1 MGAGQVRIVQ
11 DLLKEMETQVEK
23 EQGVAVK
30 RAAAVRI
37 LK

>member
-11 DLLKEMETQVEK
+11 DLLKEMETQVER
-23 EQGVAVK
+23 EEGVAVE
-30 RAAAVRI
+30 RVAAVRI